1 MQHLHCKDGIAP
13 GNVVPA
19 GLIPSQ
25 EGRGELRRAA
35 LLAGDA
41 GFPEAEARRLRRHRS
56 RFQVMPTSRAGPL
69 SAVEWGVTLS
79 TTAFIAR
86 WEMGRRFTPHA
97 DPACGG
103 R

>member
-25 EGRGELRRAA
+25 EGRGELRRTA

-41 GFPEAEARRLRRHRS
+41 GFPEAEARRLRRAPRTFAGHADNERPARVGHRL
-56 RFQVMPTSRAGPL
+56 G
-69 SAVEWGVTLS
+69 
-79 TTAFIAR
+79 
-86 WEMGRRFTPHA
+86 PHA